1 MNQGGTTV
9 NYRPLCLNTGFRGV
23 FCYIASGGD
32 RVSNIMYNQQEEAYE
47 LPYKLWDE
55 MMTVRFYTESEET
68 IISNLSDIAK
78 KLVRLDGGRDNI
90 AAMLIDDGFYEGGN
104 AQALAKL
111 LKLRNV
117 YVDIDEEETVVCFET
132 GTDDGYME
140 NYVHVELFG
149 ELFEITG
156 WAD

>member
-1 MNQGGTTV
+1 M
-9 NYRPLCLNTGFRGV
+9 
-23 FCYIASGGD
+23 
-32 RVSNIMYNQQEEAYE
+32 SNISYNQREEAYE

-55 MMTVRFYTESEET
+55 MMTVRFYTDSEET
-68 IISNLSDIAK
+68 IIANLSDIAK
-78 KLVRLDGGRDNI
+78 KLARLDGGRDTI

-104 AQALAKL
+104 AEVLAKL

-149 ELFEITG
+149 ELFEISG
-156 WAD
+156 WAE

>member
-1 MNQGGTTV
+1 M
-9 NYRPLCLNTGFRGV
+9 
-23 FCYIASGGD
+23 
-32 RVSNIMYNQQEEAYE
+32 SNIMYNQQEEAYE